1 MNKNYKTQ
9 FILYS
14 AAAMT
19 IYWALLFFTG
29 TKGQWINY
37 IWQILLSVLS
47 IAYGVLGLIAA
58 KHWNWLKSNVGQGIF
73 AIALGVIVWGIG
85 QGIWTYYV
93 IANPGEEAPTSRII
107 DLFYMTSIPLWIY
120 GILRLSKA
128 TGARYGLKK
137 PIAKISV
144 VVTSML
150 LLAASYYLL
159 VELARGGSS
168 YFTDA
173 TPMDVFVDLGY
184 AAGDAVNLILVVVIF
199 GLSWKLLGGMFR
211 RPILVILFSF
221 VSIYLA
227 DTFYSYRHA
236 QEIYYNGDIAD
247 LFYLLTIASFG
258 IGLSMLDP
266 ITRKAAVQAKNGVP
280 APTDVQTAQPAP
292 EQTAQTN
299 PAPQLTEAPEQATA
313 APVQTP
319 LPAEPTAAATTAPVA
334 APITPPATTLVSQQA
349 PTDSPEVAAPAPESL
364 QAAVQNEA
372 TAPLPQANTVISP
385 TTAPESPTAQP
396 QQNMQPPQSE
406 NQEAQ

>member
-1 MNKNYKTQ
+1 
-9 FILYS
+9 
-14 AAAMT
+14 MT

-29 TKGQWINY
+29 TKGQTINY
-37 IWQILLSVLS
+37 IWQVLLCGLSVT
-47 IAYGVLGLIAA
+47 YGVLGLVAA

-73 AIALGVIVWGIG
+73 AISLGVIVWGIG

-93 IANPGEEAPTSRII
+93 ISNPGEEAPTSRLI

-128 TGARYGLKK
+128 TGARYALKK
-137 PIAKISV
+137 PVAKVGTII
-144 VVTSML
+144 TTL
-150 LLAASYYLL
+150 LLLGASYYLL
-159 VELARGGSS
+159 VEVARGGSA

-227 DTFYSYRHA
+227 DMFYSYRTA
-236 QEIYYNGDIAD
+236 QEVYYNGDISD

-266 ITRKAAVQAKNGVP
+266 ITRKAATLTAKQTPATEPAVP
-280 APTDVQTAQPAP
+280 IEATAPTPQTAQQADPVTPETAVDVAEPVVATNSQVEIASQQPVSAP
-292 EQTAQTN
+292 EPLSVPVEPAAQQAA
-299 PAPQLTEAPEQATA
+299 APQ
-313 APVQTP
+313 
-319 LPAEPTAAATTAPVA
+319 
-334 APITPPATTLVSQQA
+334 PPASQA
-349 PTDSPEVAAPAPESL
+349 PAQES
-364 QAAVQNEA
+364 AV
-372 TAPLPQANTVISP
+372 PLPQANTVISP
-385 TTAPESPTAQP
+385 TPASSEPEAQA
-396 QQNMQPPQSE
+396 QQNQ
-406 NQEAQ
+406 NQEVQ